1 VLVFEAIFAFLRRSL
16 GSILRAMFGWA
27 TLALFGEVRE
37 KERTSLTIVVAA
49 AAVWPLLLVGTIFPR
64 QAALLL
70 AIMPVPE
77 GAPEEIVRGLW
88 IALTLLIPAGVGWAL
103 MRRNRAADRRSRR
116 DWWRSLLLGFPTTL
130 GLGLGFLF
138 VCLAVPWRKVRALF
152 SGLKEEHVA
161 LAIEPE
167 KYEETV
173 EQLREAL
180 ERGGIRVARARPPWG
195 TLVLGRLL
203 HVFAGAVLRQY
214 QPENLEFLTSPDVQ
228 LTFYPNGV
236 RVFGRESV
244 VPRAQSLLAETA
256 TATPALLSM
265 SLEAQEIEKRIKA
278 LWRRRRENRE
288 TLDVEL
294 EAVARNLARAP
305 VGFRDW
311 EVLYRELLQVVIASR
326 GASRL
331 IQSALA
337 SEGGA
342 GVATEGPGQ
351 RSRRRAARRFRQAAG
366 KARAYGGDR
375 LRKAAANSSLRVIER
390 VTDRVLRMLA
400 RRRR

>member
-1 VLVFEAIFAFLRRSL
+1 MLVFEAIFAFLRRSL

-37 KERTSLTIVVAA
+37 KERTFLTIVVAA

-70 AIMPVPE
+70 AVMPVPK
-77 GAPEEIVRGLW
+77 GAPEEIVRAVW

-103 MRRNRAADRRSRR
+103 MRRNRDAARGERRE
-116 DWWRSLLLGFPTTL
+116 WWRSLLLGFPTTL

-138 VCLAVPWRKVRALF
+138 VCVAIPVRKVRALF

-167 KYEETV
+167 SYKETV
-173 EQLREAL
+173 AQMREAL
-180 ERGGIRVARARPPWG
+180 ERGGVPVVSARPPWG
-195 TLVLGRLL
+195 TRALGRLL
-203 HVFAGAVLRQY
+203 HVFAGAVLRKY
-214 QPENLEFLTSPDVQ
+214 QPENLEFLTSPEVQ

-236 RVFGRESV
+236 RAFGREPIV
-244 VPRAQSLLAETA
+244 ARTQALLAETA
-256 TATPALLSM
+256 TATPALLCM
-265 SLEAQEIEKRIKA
+265 SPEAQKIEKRIKA
-278 LWRRRRENRE
+278 LWDRRTEKRE

-294 EAVARNLARAP
+294 QAVARELARTP
-305 VGFRDW
+305 LGFRDW
-311 EVLYRELLQVVIASR
+311 ETLYRELLQVVVASR

-337 SEGGA
+337 SERESDRA
-342 GVATEGPGQ
+342 SESPGE
-351 RSRRRAARRFRQAAG
+351 RRRRRVAAKRLRRVAR
-366 KARAYGGDR
+366 KARTYGGDR
-375 LRKAAANSSLRVIER
+375 LRKAAADRSLKVIEK
-390 VTDRVLRMLA
+390 VAERMLQVFA
-400 RRRR
+400 RR